1 MWPTLSLSRKRARKW
16 NVTARSPVLTWMNEH
31 RPIEPAAIDQRVHR
45 ERPLARVQM
54 TPWLL
59 FIAML
64 AIAAWL
70 AWRAFGPEDKGDPLA
85 TSLVAFEKQNR
96 LTVFSAQLSPV
107 VASED
112 SRVFGLVQSKQVAVI
127 PARVDYTLDLSQMD
141 RSRLRWDEET
151 STLDVQLP
159 PLKVGKPNLDE
170 GRAQY
175 LREGIWISR
184 DAQDNPTRQNT
195 RLAEQ
200 QAVEQAANPVLI
212 GLARSAAKDAI
223 RQNLAIPLEVA
234 GFGSVTVNVRFDGE
248 AVPTR
253 R

>member
-1 MWPTLSLSRKRARKW
+1 MNDPTLIKRDSNLDR
-16 NVTARSPVLTWMNEH
+16 LQ
-31 RPIEPAAIDQRVHR
+31 PAVHR
-45 ERPLARVQM
+45 ERPLERVQM

-64 AIAAWL
+64 ALAAWL
-70 AWRAFGPEDKGDPLA
+70 AWRAFGPEDHGDPLA

-107 VASED
+107 VSSED
-112 SRVFGLVQSKQVAVI
+112 SRLFGAIRSRQVAVI

-141 RSRLRWDEET
+141 RSRLRWSEET

-159 PLKVGKPNLDE
+159 PLRVGRPNLDE

-184 DAQDNPTRQNT
+184 DAQDSLTRQNT

-200 QAVEQAANPVLI
+200 QAVEQAANPVLM

-234 GFGSVTVNVRFDGE
+234 GFGEVTVNVRFDGE
-248 AVPTR
+248 AAPTR
-253 R
+253 

>member
-1 MWPTLSLSRKRARKW
+1 MDDPTLRRDDTLER
-16 NVTARSPVLTWMNEH
+16 LQ
-31 RPIEPAAIDQRVHR
+31 PAVRR
-45 ERPLARVQM
+45 ERALARVQM
-54 TPWLL
+54 APWLL

-70 AWRAFGPEDKGDPLA
+70 AWRAFGPEDNGDPLA

-96 LTVFSAQLSPV
+96 LTVFSAQLSAV

-112 SRVFGLVQSKQVAVI
+112 SRLFGALKTKQVAVI
-127 PARVDYTLDLSQMD
+127 PARVDYRLDLSQVD
-141 RSRLRWDEET
+141 RDRLRWDETT

-159 PLKVGKPNLDE
+159 ALTVGKPNLDE

-175 LREGIWISR
+175 LREGLLFTR
-184 DAQDNPTRQNT
+184 DAQDKLTRANT

-200 QAVEQAANPVLI
+200 QAVEQAANPVLM
-212 GLARSAAKDAI
+212 GLARTAAKEAI

-234 GFGSVTVNVRFDGE
+234 GFGDVTVTVRFDGE
-248 AVPTR
+248 AAPAR
-253 R
+253 

>member
-1 MWPTLSLSRKRARKW
+1 MNDPPLIKRDSNLDR
-16 NVTARSPVLTWMNEH
+16 LQ
-31 RPIEPAAIDQRVHR
+31 PAMHR

-64 AIAAWL
+64 ALAAWL
-70 AWRAFGPEDKGDPLA
+70 AWRAFGPEDHGDPLA

-96 LTVFSAQLSPV
+96 LTVFSAQLSAV

-112 SRVFGLVQSKQVAVI
+112 SRLFGALRTKQVAVI
-127 PARVDYTLDLSQMD
+127 PARVDYRLDLSQVD
-141 RSRLRWDEET
+141 RDRLSWDETT

-159 PLKVGKPNLDE
+159 ALTVGKPNLDE

-175 LREGIWISR
+175 LREGLLFTR
-184 DAQDNPTRQNT
+184 DAQDELTRDNT

-200 QAVEQAANPVLI
+200 QAVEQAANPVLM

-234 GFGSVTVNVRFDGE
+234 GFGEVTVNVRFDGE
-248 AVPTR
+248 AAPAR
-253 R
+253 